1 MKKITVVIFLSFAV
15 VAGLVLFNFNRFKQ
29 PPEKVIAQNVLA
41 QIDDFIDVKNSLL
54 EEAKQS
60 HPDEKLLQRRF
71 LELRLSYKKFEWA
84 AEYFNPAVARFVNG
98 PPVQEVEMASR
109 QVFEP
114 AGLQVIEG
122 MLFPKY
128 NAGQKPKLIRQLN
141 LLQAG
146 CDKFRVYYTNID
158 LFDWQVFDAAKLE
171 VFRIITLGITGF
183 DNPLTLHSMQEAAVS
198 LTGVKDAMAF
208 YDDDTLG
215 GEDLSAK
222 IGAATDYL
230 NAHSDFNNFDRAT
243 FITSYGNGL
252 SAYIT
257 ALEKRLKIHVIRYNR
272 LLSQDAGTL
281 FDKDAFNPD
290 AYAPNPESFST
301 DKKKSLGQILFADP
315 ILSGNGK
322 RSCQTCH
329 QPANAFADGLEKN
342 VMIDVNKPLKR
353 NTPSL
358 INAALQPSQFY
369 DLRAKTMEDQANSVV
384 KNKDEMHGSMAAAAK
399 HLWQNAGY
407 RKLFAD
413 AFPKNNRTG
422 IDTLEIMNALG
433 AYERSLVS
441 LNSRFDQYMR
451 GNKAAM
457 NQQEINGFNLFM
469 GKARCATCH
478 YMPLFNG
485 SFPPRFV
492 IVESEVIGVPQTT
505 AGLAVDTDMG
515 RYNQMKINAFKHA
528 FKISTVRNAART
540 APYMHNGVF
549 KTLQQVMD
557 FYNKGGGNGLGFK
570 LDNQTLASDKLNLTE
585 KESGEVIAFIK
596 ALDSE

>member
-1 MKKITVVIFLSFAV
+1 MKKIIVVIFLSFAV

-54 EEAKQS
+54 AEAKQD
-60 HPDEKLLQRRF
+60 HPDEKLLQQRF

-98 PPVQEVEMASR
+98 PPVQEVEMASG

-128 NAGQKPKLIRQLN
+128 NAGQKPELIRQLD

-198 LTGVKDAMAF
+198 LAGVKDAMAF

-230 NAHSDFNNFDRAT
+230 NAHSDFNNFDRVA

-257 ALEKRLKIHVIRYNR
+257 DLEKRLKIHVIRYNR

-301 DKKKSLGQILFADP
+301 DKKKSLGRVLFTDP

-384 KNKDEMHGSMAAAAK
+384 KNKDEMHGSMAVAAK

-422 IDTLEIMNALG
+422 IDTLEIMNAFG

-441 LNSRFDQYMR
+441 LNSRFDRYMR

-515 RYNQMKINAFKHA
+515 RYNQMKINAFKRA